1 MTRTSGRIEQVKNP
15 HDRRELASFITLE
28 ACQGMN
34 ILRSREEM
42 LPKHFGK
49 LSFSS
54 HLSRHCA
61 AYTSTYS
68 FQGRRAFHSSS
79 RDWCTSMT
87 VLRVLPWASFFSI
100 ACLLQPAVGFCSNVG
115 LQRAEPFSNRLQD
128 HREAA
133 TTTAI
138 ARDTRHSSRSRSN
151 RGLERGVGELHAALE
166 VEEVQ
171 SLEPGCVLVAGS
183 DTYGH
188 MTFKVT
194 STRPTMCT
202 TIRRVR
208 RGTWCIHDSI
218 HTRDTRGAYT
228 YSYGMICT

>member
-1 MTRTSGRIEQVKNP
+1 MSGDGKFEIP
-15 HDRRELASFITLE
+15 RRNASQARWKTLVP
-28 ACQGMN
+28 N
-34 ILRSREEM
+34 LLREET
-42 LPKHFGK
+42 P
-49 LSFSS
+49 
-54 HLSRHCA
+54 HCA
-61 AYTSTYS
+61 AYS
-68 FQGRRAFHSSS
+68 FEGRRTYHSSS
-79 RDWCTSMT
+79 RDWCTSMS

-100 ACLLQPAVGFCSNVG
+100 ACLFRPAVGFCSNVG

-128 HREAA
+128 REAA
-133 TTTAI
+133 ATTAI

-194 STRPTMCT
+194 ST
-202 TIRRVR
+202 
-208 RGTWCIHDSI
+208 
-218 HTRDTRGAYT
+218 
-228 YSYGMICT
+228 